1 MIIRFLSG
9 IVMPKRDRKSCD
21 RANCADRCRPL
32 FLTFKMGIP
41 KALAK
46 LSFSSRFRQF
56 LKLFISFSYFSIMQ
70 NAEGINV
77 DLYIPRKCSWTN
89 RILGAN
95 DFGAVQIN
103 VATIDPV
110 TGVYTKSFDTFAMCG
125 FIRGHVSGGRMNSNE
140 RFDIC

>member
-1 MIIRFLSG
+1 MKKEMAFFLSFCH
-9 IVMPKRDRKSCD
+9 IS
-21 RANCADRCRPL
+21 
-32 FLTFKMGIP
+32 
-41 KALAK
+41 
-46 LSFSSRFRQF
+46 
-56 LKLFISFSYFSIMQ
+56 KLFRSFLYFSNMQ

-103 VATIDPV
+103 VATIDPA

-125 FIRGHVSGGRMNSNE
+125 FIRGHVSDEWMKDN
-140 RFDIC
+140 ICWDDES